1 LQCLFDLFENRPYW
15 SYFSMDGVFMFK
27 MIKIALI
34 LALAG
39 AMLYF
44 GTVISDKKQ
53 LRDSVLRLHVI
64 ANSDS
69 QADQEVKLKV
79 RDAVLEE
86 VNGHLDPAMTKQQA
100 REVLEGKLKEL
111 EEVANMVLRQE
122 GMTDIATVTL
132 GREEYPTR
140 EYDTFTLP
148 AGVYDSLIVSI
159 GEAKGQNWWCVVF
172 PSLCLPAVGS
182 DAADVAAGAGF
193 SDSLSG
199 AITGREGYQVRFFL
213 LDWLGK
219 IENFFW

>member
-1 LQCLFDLFENRPYW
+1 
-15 SYFSMDGVFMFK
+15 MDGVFMFK
-27 MIKIALI
+27 IIKIALI

-86 VNGHLDPAMTKQQA
+86 VNGHLDSAMTKQQA

-111 EEVANMVLRQE
+111 EEVANMVLCQE
-122 GMTDIATVTL
+122 GMTDVATVTL

>member
-1 LQCLFDLFENRPYW
+1 
-15 SYFSMDGVFMFK
+15 MDGVFMFK
-27 MIKIALI
+27 IIKIALI

-86 VNGHLDPAMTKQQA
+86 VNGHLDSAMTKQQA
-100 REVLEGKLKEL
+100 REVLDGKLKEL

>member
-1 LQCLFDLFENRPYW
+1 
-15 SYFSMDGVFMFK
+15 MDGVFMFK
-27 MIKIALI
+27 IIKIALI

-100 REVLEGKLKEL
+100 CEVLEGKLKEL

-132 GREEYPTR
+132 GMEEYPTR

>member
-1 LQCLFDLFENRPYW
+1 
-15 SYFSMDGVFMFK
+15 MDGVFMFK

>member
-1 LQCLFDLFENRPYW
+1 
-15 SYFSMDGVFMFK
+15 MDGVFMFK
-27 MIKIALI
+27 IIKIALI

-86 VNGHLDPAMTKQQA
+86 VNGHLDSAMTKQQA
-100 REVLEGKLKEL
+100 REVLDGKLKEL

-140 EYDTFTLP
+140 EYDTFTYP

>member
-1 LQCLFDLFENRPYW
+1 
-15 SYFSMDGVFMFK
+15 MDGVFMFK
-27 MIKIALI
+27 IIKIALI

-86 VNGHLDPAMTKQQA
+86 VNGHLDSAMTKQQA

>member
-1 LQCLFDLFENRPYW
+1 
-15 SYFSMDGVFMFK
+15 MDGVFMFK
-27 MIKIALI
+27 IIKIALI

-86 VNGHLDPAMTKQQA
+86 VNGHLDSAMTKQQA
-100 REVLEGKLKEL
+100 REMLEGKLKEL

>member
-1 LQCLFDLFENRPYW
+1 
-15 SYFSMDGVFMFK
+15 MDGVFMFK

-86 VNGHLDPAMTKQQA
+86 VNGHLDSAMTKQQA

>member
-1 LQCLFDLFENRPYW
+1 
-15 SYFSMDGVFMFK
+15 MDGVFMFK
-27 MIKIALI
+27 IIKIALI

-86 VNGHLDPAMTKQQA
+86 VNGHLDSAMTKQQA

-172 PSLCLPAVGS
+172 PPLCAQTTTDASVTAMAGLGEDQGLVQRQEGHVLKFKSLELWGMLKS
-182 DAADVAAGAGF
+182 RF
-193 SDSLSG
+193 S
-199 AITGREGYQVRFFL
+199 
-213 LDWLGK
+213 
-219 IENFFW
+219 